1 MQINIPFSFL
11 SDMSSIT
18 NETDNEMDENQNNN
32 LADKGNQVSKN
43 PVDTEKMTI
52 TLLDGHTLQCFPKVE
67 LTQPID
73 NRMRLDTTGQ
83 YFSIGRK
90 KTEVAPTPPDL
101 VQAKKFFTDHAFLF
115 LDHREK
121 ILRDS
126 RMFLAPVPVHSA
138 IAYTGTS
145 GFNRPTLG
153 VYIEWWL
160 NCIPS
165 IIGRYRKSS
174 WLVYHIA
181 GSPLSGRNHC
191 GIVNQEGE
199 CRSESLPGLFSN
211 LWKPFVDINTR
222 YDKAK
227 ERYEAYSLE
236 EVVKQLEAYDQ
247 GESLTER
254 KVFLLERENVVLR
267 QENIGL
273 RQEIQGVHESNAIRM
288 NTMRRTLLK
297 DYFEGKRDEL
307 EAWYADYCK
316 RQEEGKRN
324 LDDLKLQ
331 MRQLK
336 HQLRT
341 REITNVFYQ
350 RQLTPLKKKIEALQD
365 KLDAMANDVSFDVFS
380 QSCAKNYVTFNDVI
394 DFLNGKLET
403 EFGITTW

>member
-1 MQINIPFSFL
+1 MQIHIPFSFL
-11 SDMSSIT
+11 SEMSSIT
-18 NETDNEMDENQNNN
+18 NENDNEMDENQNNN
-32 LADKGNQVSKN
+32 LADKGDQVSKN
-43 PVDTEKMTI
+43 PVDTERMTI

-67 LTQPID
+67 QSQPID

-90 KTEVAPTPPDL
+90 KTEAAPIPPDV
-101 VQAKKFFTDHAFLF
+101 VQAKKFFTDHAFFF

-121 ILRDS
+121 ILHDS

-273 RQEIQGVHESNAIRM
+273 RQEIRGVHESNAIRM